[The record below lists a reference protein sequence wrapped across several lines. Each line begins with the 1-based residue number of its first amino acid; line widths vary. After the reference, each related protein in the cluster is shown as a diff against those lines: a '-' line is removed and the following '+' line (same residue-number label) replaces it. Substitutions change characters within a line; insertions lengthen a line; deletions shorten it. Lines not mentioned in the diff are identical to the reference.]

1 MKKAIFLILFA
12 LLVLSAC
19 GTKDAGEDQATS
31 EGNQANETEMNSEE
45 ETDSEEQSVRTPT
58 EEDERFTELL
68 LARDYET
75 VIKETIGFDSD
86 SQKDFYNL
94 ANALKK
100 HDEIQA
106 KSYVDESTNEMNYA
120 DIISDYKVIVRY
132 INKAEY
138 IPEEMKA
145 EFDELKKE
153 AEEKAAQN
161 QEELDKQT
169 QAG

>member
-19 GTKDAGEDQATS
+19 GTKDASEEQSAP
-31 EGNQANETEMNSEE
+31 EGNQASETENKTEE
-45 ETDSEEQSVRTPT
+45 ETNTDEQTVRTPT
-58 EEDERFTELL
+58 EEDEKFTELL

-75 VIKETIGFDSD
+75 LIKETIGFESD

-94 ANALKK
+94 ASALKK
-100 HDEIQA
+100 HDEIQT
-106 KSYVDESTNEMNYA
+106 KSYVDETTNEKNYS
-120 DIISDYKVIVRY
+120 DLISDYKVIVLY
-132 INKAEY
+132 INKVDY

-145 EFDELKKE
+145 EFEDMKKE
-153 AEEKAAQN
+153 AEEKIVQN

-169 QAG
+169 QGE